1 MKLRRGGIMEKNDRL
16 ELANLLFPN
25 IKDTRD
31 YYEKMYPER
40 NLPEGAMVTRY
51 GPSPTGSVHLGNLFS
66 AFCDMVYA
74 RQTKGKFFLRIED
87 TDQKRMVDGGIENII
102 GVLND
107 FNILPDEGYSFEG
120 KYGPYIQSQRTE
132 IYQTYIKDMIIS
144 GYAYPCFM
152 TEEEISAI
160 REEQEI
166 NKTKIGIYGHYA
178 SDRDLSLEE
187 VKEKISSG
195 EEYVIRL
202 KSPGDSS
209 KTIEIEDCIKGKL
222 KFPEHD
228 VDTVLLKKDGTPTYH
243 FAHAI
248 DDHLMHTTH
257 VIRGDEWVS
266 SLPLHAQLFEILGFK
281 AVKYAHIAPITIKDQ
296 ETGNIR
302 KISKRK
308 DPWFGVKYY
317 DENGIPIEA
326 LHLYLATITNTNFEE
341 WYLNN
346 GDKDISQFEFSFEK
360 QAIGGTSFDEAK
372 LVNLCKTYFSRKSGE
387 EVYNETIAWALKH
400 DTEYAKLL
408 ENNKNDMIK
417 FFNIEKEGPRP
428 RKDIAKYSDVKE
440 EFSYAIDS
448 LFKKENYSKYD
459 GDKTYDV
466 ELALDYVNNY
476 LLLDS
481 TNEEWF
487 NKVKEFAVSK
497 GYAASTKEYKNNPDN
512 YKGHVGDICEA
523 LRVMVTG
530 RRKSPDLYSI
540 MKILGKDKI
549 IERILLYKAHIS

>member
-1 MKLRRGGIMEKNDRL
+1 MEKNERI
-16 ELANLLFPN
+16 ELAELLFPN
-25 IKDTRD
+25 ITKSRED
-31 YYEKMYPER
+31 YELMYPER
-40 NLPEGAMVTRY
+40 DLPEGAMVTRY
-51 GPSPTGSVHLGNLFS
+51 GPSPTGSVHLGNLLS
-66 AFCDMVYA
+66 AFADMVYA
-74 RQTKGKFFLRIED
+74 RQTNGSFFLRIED
-87 TDQKRMVDGGIENII
+87 TDQKRMMEGGIENIT
-102 GVLND
+102 GVLRD
-107 FNILPDEGYSFEG
+107 FDILPNEGYSFGGE
-120 KYGPYIQSQRTE
+120 YGPYIQSERVE
-132 IYQTYIKDMIIS
+132 IYQTYVKDMIIN

-152 TEEEISAI
+152 TEQEIADI

-178 SDRDLSLEE
+178 VDRDLSLEE
-187 VKEKISSG
+187 IKEKLANN

-202 KSPGDSS
+202 KSPGNPE
-209 KTIEIEDCIKGKL
+209 KNIEVEDCIKGKL
-222 KFPEHD
+222 RFPEHD

-266 SLPLHAQLFEILGFK
+266 SLPLHVQLFEILGFK
-281 AVKYAHIAPITIKDQ
+281 PVRYAHIAPITIKDQ

-341 WYLNN
+341 WYINN
-346 GDKDISQFEFSFEK
+346 SDKDISEFEFSFDK
-360 QAIGGTSFDEAK
+360 QAVGGTSFDEAK

-387 EVYNETIAWALKH
+387 EVYNETHAWALKH

-408 ENNKNDMIK
+408 EENKDDMIK
-417 FFNIEKEGPRP
+417 FFNIEKDGDRP

-448 LFKKENYSKYD
+448 IFKNENYSKYD
-459 GDKTYDV
+459 GDKKYDV
-466 ELALDYVNNY
+466 ALVTDYINNV
-476 LLLDS
+476 LKLDV

-487 NKVKEFAVSK
+487 TAVKEFAINN
-497 GYAASTKEYKNNPDN
+497 GYAGSPKDYKKNPED
-512 YKGHVGDICEA
+512 YKGHVGDVCEA
-523 LRVMVTG
+523 IRVMVTG
-530 RRKSPDLYSI
+530 RTKSPDLFSI
-540 MKILGKDKI
+540 MKVLGT
-549 IERILLYKAHIS
+549 ERIKERVELFNNYQK

>member
-1 MKLRRGGIMEKNDRL
+1 MTENERK
-16 ELANLLFPN
+16 ELADLLYPNLKHN
-25 IKDTRD
+25 RD
-31 YYEKMYPER
+31 YYEKKYPER
-40 NLPEGAMVTRY
+40 ELAEGAMVTRY
-51 GPSPTGSVHLGNLFS
+51 APSPTGSVHLGNLLS
-66 AFCDMVYA
+66 AFADMVYA
-74 RQTKGKFFLRIED
+74 RQSNGSFYLRIED
-87 TDQKRMVDGGIENII
+87 TDQKRMIEGGIENIT
-102 GVLND
+102 GVLHD
-107 FNILPDEGYSFEG
+107 FDILPNEGYSFGGE
-120 KYGPYIQSQRTE
+120 YDPYIQSERTE
-132 IYQTYIKDMIIS
+132 IYQTYIKDLIIK

-152 TEEEISAI
+152 TEEEIQTI

-166 NKTKIGIYGHYA
+166 NKTKIGIYGVYA
-178 SDRDLSLEE
+178 VDRDLSLDE
-187 VKEKISSG
+187 VKERINNKQ
-195 EEYVIRL
+195 EYVIRL
-202 KSPGDSS
+202 KSPGDAN
-209 KTIEIEDCIKGKL
+209 KEIEVVDCIKGKM
-222 KFPEHD
+222 KFPEHN

-266 SLPLHAQLFEILGFK
+266 SLPLHIQLFEILGFEP
-281 AVKYAHIAPITIKDQ
+281 VKYAHIAPITIKDQ

-346 GDKDISQFEFSFEK
+346 PDKSISDFEFSFDK

-387 EVYNETIAWALKH
+387 EVYEETHKWADKH
-400 DTEYAKLL
+400 DKEYANLL
-408 ENNKNDMIK
+408 EKHKQDMIK
-417 FFNIEKEGPRP
+417 FFSIEKDGPRP
-428 RKDIAKYSDVKE
+428 RKDISKYSEVKE

-448 LFKKENYSKYD
+448 MFEKENYSKYD
-459 GDKTYDV
+459 GDKKYDV
-466 ELALDYVNNY
+466 DMILDYVNNE
-476 LLLDS
+476 LELDV

-487 NKVKEFAVSK
+487 NTVKMFALRN
-497 GYAASTKEYKNNPDN
+497 GYAASPKDYKNLPNT

-523 LRVMVTG
+523 LRVMITG
-530 RRKSPDLYSI
+530 RLKSPDLFSI
-540 MKILGKDKI
+540 MKILGKDRI
-549 IERILLYKAHIS
+549 LERIKLYKKTI

>member
-1 MKLRRGGIMEKNDRL
+1 MTEKERL
-16 ELANLLFPN
+16 ELAELLFPN
-25 IKDTRD
+25 ITKTRED
-31 YYEKMYPER
+31 YEKMYPER
-40 NLPEGAMVTRY
+40 DLPEGAMVTRY
-51 GPSPTGSVHLGNLFS
+51 GPSPTGSVHLGNLLS
-66 AFCDMVYA
+66 AFADMVYA
-74 RQTKGKFFLRIED
+74 KQTNGSFYLRIED
-87 TDQKRMVDGGIENII
+87 TDQKRMIDGGIENITS
-102 GVLND
+102 VLHD
-107 FNILPDEGYSFEG
+107 FDILPNEGYSFDG
-120 KYGPYIQSQRTE
+120 NYGPYQQSKRTE
-132 IYQTYIKDMIIS
+132 IYQTYIKDLIKQ
-144 GYAYPCFM
+144 GLAYPCFM
-152 TEEEISAI
+152 TEEEQNNIK
-160 REEQEI
+160 EEQAI
-166 NKTKIGIYGHYA
+166 NKVKIGIYGMYA
-178 SDRDLSLEE
+178 VDRDLSLEE
-187 VKEKISSG
+187 VKEKLANG

-202 KSPGDSS
+202 KSPGNAN
-209 KTIEIEDCIKGKL
+209 KQIEVVDCIKGKM

-228 VDTVLLKKDGTPTYH
+228 IDTVLLKKDGTPTYH

-266 SLPLHAQLFEILGFK
+266 SLPLHIQLFEVLGFK
-281 AVKYAHIAPITIKDQ
+281 PVKYAHIAPITIKDQ

-346 GDKDISQFEFSFEK
+346 TDKDISEFEFSFDK

-387 EVYNETIAWALKH
+387 EVYNETYCWALKH
-400 DTEYAKLL
+400 DEEYAKLL
-408 ENNKNDMIK
+408 EENKDFMIQ
-417 FFNIEKEGPRP
+417 FFNIEKDGPRP

-448 LFKKENYSKYD
+448 IFKKENYSKYD

-466 ELALDYVNNY
+466 ELIKEYVEQID
-476 LLLDS
+476 LS
-481 TNEEWF
+481 VTTEEWF
-487 NKVKEFAVSK
+487 NKTKEFAIEH
-497 GYAASTKEYKNNPDN
+497 GYAGSPKEYKKAPEE

-523 LRVMVTG
+523 LRVMITG
-530 RRKSPDLYSI
+530 RTKSPDLFSI
-540 MKILGKDKI
+540 MKILGKDRI
-549 IERILLYKAHIS
+549 NNRIEQYKEYSNQ

>member
-1 MKLRRGGIMEKNDRL
+1 MTEKERL
-16 ELANLLFPN
+16 ELAELLFPN
-25 IKDTRD
+25 ITKTRED
-31 YYEKMYPER
+31 YEKMYPER
-40 NLPEGAMVTRY
+40 DLPEGAMVTRY
-51 GPSPTGSVHLGNLFS
+51 GPSPTGSVHLGNLLS
-66 AFCDMVYA
+66 AFADMVYA
-74 RQTKGKFFLRIED
+74 KQTNGSFYLRIED
-87 TDQKRMVDGGIENII
+87 TDQKRMIDGGIENITS
-102 GVLND
+102 VLHD
-107 FNILPDEGYSFEG
+107 FDILPNEGYSFDG
-120 KYGPYIQSQRTE
+120 NYGPYQQSKRTE
-132 IYQTYIKDMIIS
+132 IYQTYIKDLIKQ
-144 GYAYPCFM
+144 GLAYPCFM
-152 TEEEISAI
+152 TEEEQNNIK
-160 REEQEI
+160 EEQSI
-166 NKTKIGIYGHYA
+166 NKVKIGIYGMYA
-178 SDRDLSLEE
+178 VDRDLSLEE
-187 VKEKISSG
+187 VKETLANG

-202 KSPGDSS
+202 KYPGNAN
-209 KTIEIEDCIKGKL
+209 KQIEVVDCIKGKM

-228 VDTVLLKKDGTPTYH
+228 IDTVLLKKDGTPTYH

-266 SLPLHAQLFEILGFK
+266 SLPLHIQLFEVLGFK
-281 AVKYAHIAPITIKDQ
+281 PVKYAHIAPITIKDQ

-346 GDKDISQFEFSFEK
+346 TDKDISEFEFSFDK

-387 EVYNETIAWALKH
+387 EVYNETYCWALKH
-400 DTEYAKLL
+400 DEEYAKLL
-408 ENNKNDMIK
+408 EENKDFMIQ
-417 FFNIEKEGPRP
+417 FFNIEKDGPRP

-448 LFKKENYSKYD
+448 IFKKENYSKYD

-466 ELALDYVNNY
+466 ELIKEYVEQID
-476 LLLDS
+476 LS
-481 TNEEWF
+481 VTNEEWF
-487 NKVKEFAVSK
+487 NKTKEFAIEH
-497 GYAASTKEYKNNPDN
+497 GYAGSPKEYKKAPEE

-523 LRVMVTG
+523 LRVMITG
-530 RRKSPDLYSI
+530 RTKSPDLFSI
-540 MKILGKDKI
+540 MKILGKDRI
-549 IERILLYKAHIS
+549 NNRIEQYKEYSNQ